1 MTKFQSPTAVSWPK
15 IIQPER
21 ISKLIYTNW
30 NPVGSRII
38 PVQIGIPISTI
49 RYWNSDLYQRKSSR
63 NQNSNISA
71 SRKWNIHNNC
81 TLKNQAKKISSTS
94 LVWKYM
100 FLKVNVASNMSIW
113 QATDK
118 AWSSTYH
125 IIYLTLVIIKV
136 NDNKIQFCCYFHS
149 PEL

>member
-1 MTKFQSPTAVSWPK
+1 
-15 IIQPER
+15 
-21 ISKLIYTNW
+21 
-30 NPVGSRII
+30 
-38 PVQIGIPISTI
+38 
-49 RYWNSDLYQRKSSR
+49 
-63 NQNSNISA
+63 
-71 SRKWNIHNNC
+71 
-81 TLKNQAKKISSTS
+81 
-94 LVWKYM
+94 M